1 MAKLNI
7 SDFDNFKFETEL
19 ASESFYIKND
29 KVRVA
34 LKCVVKP
41 ITNEVE
47 YFVLVYCAYCIVSR
61 FVFLEDAIVYYNS
74 KLEKLKE
81 EIYGRHEACQ

>member
-1 MAKLNI
+1 MAKLKI
-7 SDFDNFKFETEL
+7 LDFNNFKFETEL
-19 ASESFYIKND
+19 ASELFYTKND
-29 KVRVA
+29 NVRVA

-47 YFVLVYCAYCIVSR
+47 YFVLVDCAYCTVGR

-81 EIYGRHEACQ
+81 ETYGRHEVC

>member
-1 MAKLNI
+1 MAKLKI

-34 LKCVVKP
+34 LKCVVTP
-41 ITNEVE
+41 VTNDVN
-47 YFVLVYCAYCIVSR
+47 YFVLVRGIFCKLDR
-61 FVFLEDAIVYYNS
+61 FVFLEDAIIGYNDR
-74 KLEKLKE
+74 LKE
-81 EIYGRHEACQ
+81 INGETYG

>member
-19 ASESFYIKND
+19 ASESFYTKND
-29 KVRVA
+29 EVRVA

-47 YFVLVYCAYCIVSR
+47 YFVLVYCAYCTVSR
-61 FVFLEDAIVYYNS
+61 FVFLEDAIDYYNR
-74 KLEKLKE
+74 KLKE
-81 EIYGRHEACQ
+81 FKGE